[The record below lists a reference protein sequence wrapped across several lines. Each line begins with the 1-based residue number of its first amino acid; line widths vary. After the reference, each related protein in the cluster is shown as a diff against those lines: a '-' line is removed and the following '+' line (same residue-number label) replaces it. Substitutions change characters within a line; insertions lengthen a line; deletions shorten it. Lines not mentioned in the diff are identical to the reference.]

1 MGSRA
6 ETPAYQ
12 HWDSIV
18 WHGTSI
24 KILCNVHS
32 TIIHYLVIS
41 MGGGRR
47 KKPSLIMICRH
58 QWCRWLFFTS
68 FLISSTRLRVA
79 SAFSPPISF
88 TTRTRIGSATPLHV
102 YVPENVNAEKT
113 TSSTN
118 KRSKDNAEAQRFF
131 RGAPS
136 TPGFKPGQFEKLTRW
151 AISTS
156 SNRPVVAEYD
166 PDGLWLWTRWDGTIR
181 QMTFQ
186 NVIISLIW
194 ALVVDLY
201 AYYHYTVYLIATAAV
216 NGGDVSS
223 LIDNLTWI
231 SFEIPHSKDPIIDTL
246 AAINGLWEY
255 QLSLTIFT
263 LSFFVNHAYT
273 QWRMTYFATR
283 AIQGR
288 INGLCMLITTGARR
302 SAGYGEVDGTTGYA
316 RSDGGSALKS
326 NGEGDNTMTRENN
339 KKHKRDARQ
348 LVEDVARYLRMSHT
362 FFWASTPTHSD
373 GFGDTHHTE
382 GGILGDDDLLHR
394 NFDAAQFGPMLL
406 SNEGLDMLVDYEQIT
421 QREKEALIATG
432 LPPSQYSYIMMEW
445 AGIRCIDGMERGELR
460 GTQAMED
467 NILRLLNELRA
478 EYFNIGDYNAGRM
491 PMAYVQVMEVFVDT
505 LTFLAPLALYTK
517 MGTFNI
523 ISSGLLTLFF
533 KGLLELSKSFLD
545 PFGREGYRAHNI
557 RVDVLV
563 SELNFGASSRWIEAG
578 DALPSEIL
586 FSDDDVDHQAGST
599 ASYSKNE
606 QSSHHVKMMV
616 VDESDT
622 SVEANYEKL
631 GKFASVGAI
640 EDEHHINGDVKEDAI
655 KGPRFRRGDLSDAE

>member
-1 MGSRA
+1 M
-6 ETPAYQ
+6 
-12 HWDSIV
+12 
-18 WHGTSI
+18 
-24 KILCNVHS
+24 
-32 TIIHYLVIS
+32 
-41 MGGGRR
+41 
-47 KKPSLIMICRH
+47 MIC
-58 QWCRWLFFTS
+58 QWCRWLFLIG
-68 FLISSTRLRVA
+68 FLIASKRIREA
-79 SAFSPPISF
+79 SAFSPPVSSISI
-88 TTRTRIGSATPLHV
+88 TRTRNNNRSTTPLHV
-102 YVPENVNAEKT
+102 LVPENVNGEKT
-113 TSSTN
+113 TTGSRSTNNN

-136 TPGFKPGQFEKLTRW
+136 TPGYKPGQFEKLTRW

-186 NVIISLIW
+186 NVIISLLW

-216 NGGDVSS
+216 NGGDVSR

-302 SAGYGEVDGTTGYA
+302 SAKYGEVDGTTGYA
-316 RSDGGSALKS
+316 RSSSSDGGNALY
-326 NGEGDNTMTRENN
+326 NDGEGDNTIMAGGENN
-339 KKHKRDARQ
+339 KKYKQRDARQ

-406 SNEGLDMLVDYEQIT
+406 SSEGLDMLVDYEQIT

-432 LPPSQYSYIMMEW
+432 LPPSQYSYVMMEW

-563 SELNFGASSRWIEAG
+563 SELNFGASSRWIDAG

-586 FSDDDVDHQAGST
+586 ISDDDDDDHQVGST
-599 ASYSKNE
+599 KSLFTNE
-606 QSSHHVKMMV
+606 QSSHPATMMA
-616 VDESDT
+616 VDKSYG
-622 SVEANYEKL
+622 SVEDNYDKL
-631 GKFASVGAI
+631 GKFATVGAI
-640 EDEHHINGDVKEDAI
+640 EDEHHINGDVKEAPI
-655 KGPRFRRGDLSDAE
+655 NGPRFHRGDVADVE

>member
-1 MGSRA
+1 M
-6 ETPAYQ
+6 
-12 HWDSIV
+12 
-18 WHGTSI
+18 
-24 KILCNVHS
+24 
-32 TIIHYLVIS
+32 
-41 MGGGRR
+41 
-47 KKPSLIMICRH
+47 MIC
-58 QWCRWLFFTS
+58 QWCRWLF
-68 FLISSTRLRVA
+68 LIGCLIASTRIREA
-79 SAFSPPISF
+79 SSFAPPLS
-88 TTRTRIGSATPLHV
+88 TSRTRRIHPPLYV
-102 YVPENVNAEKT
+102 FVPENINSESK
-113 TSSTN
+113 STN
-118 KRSKDNAEAQRFF
+118 SSSNRRSKDDAEAQRFF

-186 NVIISLIW
+186 NVIGSLLW
-194 ALVVDLY
+194 ALIVDLY

-223 LIDNLTWI
+223 LISNLAWT

-246 AAINGLWEY
+246 GAINGLWEY

-288 INGLCMLITTGARR
+288 INGLCMLVSAGAKR
-302 SAGYGEVDGTTGYA
+302 SAAYGDVDGTTGYA
-316 RSDGGSALKS
+316 RSSSDGATTT
-326 NGEGDNTMTRENN
+326 EGDAHFNN
-339 KKHKRDARQ
+339 NGDGTTATTTTTPTTTTKKRDART
-348 LVEDVARYLRMSHT
+348 LVEDIARYLRMSHT

-373 GFGDTHHTE
+373 GFGDTCVTE
-382 GGILGDDDLLHR
+382 GGIIGDDDLLAR
-394 NFDAAQFGPMLL
+394 NFDASQFGPMLL
-406 SNEGLDMLVDYEQIT
+406 SDEGLDMLVDYEQLT

-432 LPPSQYSYIMMEW
+432 LPPSQYSYVMLEW
-445 AGIRCIDGMERGELR
+445 AGIRCIDGMDKGELR

-505 LTFLAPLALYTK
+505 LTILAPLALYTK

-563 SELNFGASSRWIEAG
+563 SELNFGASSRWIDAG

-586 FSDDDVDHQAGST
+586 ISDDDAAAFDQVVGST
-599 ASYSKNE
+599 TAPPVVNGQSTNPPDANVE
-606 QSSHHVKMMV
+606 Q
-616 VDESDT
+616 
-622 SVEANYEKL
+622 NYETL
-631 GKFASVGAI
+631 GKMTTKTETTMTA
-640 EDEHHINGDVKEDAI
+640 DEQRVNGDDMKEAPI
-655 KGPRFRRGDLSDAE
+655 MGPRFRRGDVSDVE

>member
-1 MGSRA
+1 M
-6 ETPAYQ
+6 TFN
-12 HWDSIV
+12 
-18 WHGTSI
+18 
-24 KILCNVHS
+24 NV
-32 TIIHYLVIS
+32 
-41 MGGGRR
+41 
-47 KKPSLIMICRH
+47 
-58 QWCRWLFFTS
+58 
-68 FLISSTRLRVA
+68 LISLV
-79 SAFSPPISF
+79 
-88 TTRTRIGSATPLHV
+88 
-102 YVPENVNAEKT
+102 
-113 TSSTN
+113 
-118 KRSKDNAEAQRFF
+118 
-131 RGAPS
+131 
-136 TPGFKPGQFEKLTRW
+136 
-151 AISTS
+151 
-156 SNRPVVAEYD
+156 
-166 PDGLWLWTRWDGTIR
+166 
-181 QMTFQ
+181 
-186 NVIISLIW
+186 W
-194 ALVVDLY
+194 ALIVDLY

-223 LIDNLTWI
+223 LMANMSSLMSWT
-231 SFEIPHSKDPIIDTL
+231 SFEIPHSKDPIIDAL
-246 AAINGLWEY
+246 MAINGLWEY

-288 INGLCMLITTGARR
+288 INGLCMLVSTGAKR
-302 SAGYGEVDGTTGYA
+302 SAGYGDVDGTTGYA
-316 RSDGGSALKS
+316 RSDEGNALH
-326 NGEGDNTMTRENN
+326 GEGASSSVGGDTTTAAGIGTATPRTNA
-339 KKHKRDARQ
+339 KKRDARL

-373 GFGDTHHTE
+373 GFGDTCVTE
-382 GGILGDDDLLHR
+382 GGIIGEID
-394 NFDAAQFGPMLL
+394 FDASQFGPMLL
-406 SNEGLDMLVDYEQIT
+406 SDEGLNMLVDYEQLT

-432 LPPSQYSYIMMEW
+432 LPPSQYSYVMLEW

-505 LTFLAPLALYTK
+505 LTILAPLALYTK

-563 SELNFGASSRWIEAG
+563 SELNFGASSRWIDAG

-586 FSDDDVDHQAGST
+586 ISDDDDRDVAQEEVVGST
-599 ASYSKNE
+599 TTAPSVTNEPSNHHSAS
-606 QSSHHVKMMV
+606 V
-616 VDESDT
+616 ESDAN
-622 SVEANYEKL
+622 VEHNYEML
-631 GKFASVGAI
+631 GKMTKETRTILAT
-640 EDEHHINGDVKEDAI
+640 DEHRVNGDMNEK
-655 KGPRFRRGDLSDAE
+655 PPL

>member
-1 MGSRA
+1 MM
-6 ETPAYQ
+6 T
-12 HWDSIV
+12 
-18 WHGTSI
+18 
-24 KILCNVHS
+24 C
-32 TIIHYLVIS
+32 
-41 MGGGRR
+41 
-47 KKPSLIMICRH
+47 
-58 QWCRWLFFTS
+58 QWCRWLF
-68 FLISSTRLRVA
+68 LIIAAASSTSRIREA
-79 SAFSPPISF
+79 SAFSPQRRL
-88 TTRTRIGSATPLHV
+88 TTIIRSRSSTTTTTL
-102 YVPENVNAEKT
+102 YNTVPENVINNSDNSDAT
-113 TSSTN
+113 TTNNNNTN
-118 KRSKDNAEAQRFF
+118 KNKNKQQQRSKDNPEAQRFF

-136 TPGFKPGQFEKLTRW
+136 TPGYKPGQFEKLTHW
-151 AISTS
+151 AISTT
-156 SNRPVVAEYD
+156 SNRPVVPEYD

-181 QMTFQ
+181 QMTFK
-186 NVIISLIW
+186 NVITSLLW
-194 ALVVDLY
+194 ALTVDLY
-201 AYYHYTVYLIATAAV
+201 AYYHYTLYLIATAAV
-216 NGGDVSS
+216 NGGDVTS
-223 LIDNLTWI
+223 LIDNLTWV

-246 AAINGLWEY
+246 MAVNGLWEY

-288 INGLCMLITTGARR
+288 INGLCMLVTTGARR
-302 SAGYGEVDGTTGYA
+302 SAGYGDVDGTTGYA
-316 RSDGGSALKS
+316 RSSDEGNAL
-326 NGEGDNTMTRENN
+326 NGEGNDNTTNMSARESSNN
-339 KKHKRDARQ
+339 QNNKRDARH
-348 LVEDVARYLRMSHT
+348 LVDSIARYLRMSHT

-373 GFGDTHHTE
+373 GFGDVCVTE
-382 GGILGDDDLLHR
+382 GGILGDEDLLLHR

-406 SNEGLDMLVDYEQIT
+406 SDEGLDMLVDYEQIT

-432 LPPSQYSYIMMEW
+432 LPPSQYSYVMLEW
-445 AGIRCIDGMERGELR
+445 AGIRCIDGMDRGELR

-563 SELNFGASSRWIEAG
+563 SELNFGASSRWIDAG
-578 DALPSEIL
+578 DALPSDIMI
-586 FSDDDVDHQAGST
+586 SDDDDDVDQAVVGSST
-599 ASYSKNE
+599 TPPPPFTNE
-606 QSSHHVKMMV
+606 QSSSPSATTTTTTTTMMV
-616 VDESDT
+616 VDESDA
-622 SVEANYEKL
+622 SAGVLEDNYDDNF
-631 GKFASVGAI
+631 GQQMTTRAGAI
-640 EDEHHINGDVKEDAI
+640 IVEDDHHINGDVKEAAI
-655 KGPRFRRGDLSDAE
+655 KGPRFHRGDDDVSDVIS